1 MFAVEVGRVYM
12 SIEGSATNRMR
23 RVVGIRRAGEEVTLE
38 RGQVAW
44 QEVDTV
50 FWVDDATGRLH
61 SPKITPIPRKG
72 QTRSGY
78 GRRLPTRYLVRL
90 PGERRWR
97 RVLAIC
103 YSNAATLYVDTPA
116 GWVTFY

>member
-1 MFAVEVGRVYM
+1 MARLSGTSYAMSEVE
-12 SIEGSATNRMR
+12 
-23 RVVGIRRAGEEVTLE
+23 
-38 RGQVAW
+38 
-44 QEVDTV
+44 
-50 FWVDDATGRLH
+50 H
-61 SPKITPIPRKG
+61 KITPIPRKG

>member
-61 SPKITPIPRKG
+61 SPMARNFCRAVFARGGFMSAPDAPVPDEMRRRAAPHARTP
-72 QTRSGY
+72 
-78 GRRLPTRYLVRL
+78 
-90 PGERRWR
+90 
-97 RVLAIC
+97 
-103 YSNAATLYVDTPA
+103 
-116 GWVTFY
+116 